1 MFQINRRL
9 IVFQTLIISPPL
21 ELGDV
26 LFFQRRPTV
35 SLSVCNSVA
44 NLQKKTIYNP
54 NVYLVN
60 DNIYIQILVSISLFV
75 LKTLRIN

>member
-26 LFFQRRPTV
+26 LFFPRRPTV

-44 NLQKKTIYNP
+44 NLQKMTIYNP